1 MVFENLE
8 GTIFFLLQNGA
19 LNPVLFAEV
28 CKVVI
33 SVFESTNESNDSGK
47 EIYDL
52 SVYLIADSTAFIMHT

>member
-52 SVYLIADSTAFIMHT
+52 SVYLIADSTTFIMHT